1 VTLSSVIET
10 FATGIYTVTRQGPGS
25 YDENG
30 RAVSGELSEF
40 TIRASVQPVTG
51 QELKVLPEARHGEEL
66 RAVYT
71 TTPLRTHG
79 PAGAADRLS
88 IDGAAWE
95 VIRAEAW
102 PSHCRAYVARVV
114 SP

>member
-1 VTLSSVIET
+1 MTLASVIDR
-10 FATGIYTVTRQGPGS
+10 FATGLYTVTRQGLGS

-30 RAVSGELSEF
+30 RVMTDEPSELA
-40 TIRASVQPVTG
+40 IRAAVQPVTG

-79 PAGAADRLS
+79 PAGAADRLF
-88 IDGAAWE
+88 IDGALWE
-95 VIRAEAW
+95 VIRAEEW

-114 SP
+114 SS